1 MKKIAVI
8 VAGGAGAR
16 MQSDHPKQFL
26 PLLGTPILIHT
37 IRAFESAFADI
48 RLIVVLPSAHFEEGK
63 KIVAAHLKST
73 IDFVEGGET
82 RFHSVKNGLSLV
94 KEESVVFVHDAVRCL
109 LTPSLIVRCFEEA
122 SLQGSAVPV
131 VPSKDSIR
139 FVTPAGN
146 QMLNREQVMLVQTP
160 QVFLSSW
167 ILPAFDTEYETSFTD
182 EAAVVEKT
190 GKKINL
196 IQGEVSN
203 IKITEPVDL
212 LIAEQWFAKEN
223 SSRV

>member
-1 MKKIAVI
+1 
-8 VAGGAGAR
+8 
-16 MQSDHPKQFL
+16 
-26 PLLGTPILIHT
+26 
-37 IRAFESAFADI
+37 
-48 RLIVVLPSAHFEEGK
+48 
-63 KIVAAHLKST
+63 
-73 IDFVEGGET
+73 
-82 RFHSVKNGLSLV
+82 
-94 KEESVVFVHDAVRCL
+94 
-109 LTPSLIVRCFEEA
+109 
-122 SLQGSAVPV
+122 
-131 VPSKDSIR
+131 
-139 FVTPAGN
+139 
-146 QMLNREQVMLVQTP
+146 MLNREQVMLVQTP

-212 LIAEQWFAKEN
+212 LIAEQWFTKEK